1 VHHVG
6 ERLAEEASRT
16 VARRRAA
23 NREMPVLSAVVGVD
37 EIVVVGDEVMTLVTM
52 S

>member
-1 VHHVG
+1 VRHVW

-23 NREMPVLSAVVGVD
+23 KRETPVLFAVVGVG
-37 EIVVVGDEVMTLVTM
+37 EIVVVGDEAMMLATK